1 VKSSVFWALVRKDLY
16 LQRGLMIA
24 MVVVSLVSFWVT
36 RFGNVGLAIGGVVF
50 LTANIAGGIF
60 MAMFSLMGERKE
72 QARMFALSL
81 PISGNQYDLSKL
93 ASGYLGFGIP
103 WLFITA
109 VVCLSFL
116 NAGPGVDRGMVVY
129 ALLLQCYV
137 LAMYSVLLCA
147 LFSVTSDGMSAAVIL
162 GGNLL
167 FSLFMMKLNQPSIA
181 RPLHT
186 DQVVWTDFAR
196 FTLLAELIAIVLSVG
211 VALTVSARR
220 RDHV

>member
-16 LQRGLMIA
+16 LQRGIMIA
-24 MVVVSLVSFWVT
+24 MVVVSLVAFWAT
-36 RFGNVGLAIGGVVF
+36 RFGNVGLAVGGIVF

-93 ASGYLGFGIP
+93 ASGYLGYGVP
-103 WLFITA
+103 WLIITV
-109 VVCLSFL
+109 VVCWAFL
-116 NAGPGVDRGMVVY
+116 NGGPGVDRGMVVY
-129 ALLLQCYV
+129 ALLLQCYA
-137 LAMYSVLLCA
+137 LALYSVLLCA
-147 LFSVTSDGMSAAVIL
+147 LFSVTSDGMSAVVIL

-167 FSLFMMKLNQPSIA
+167 FSLFMMQLNQPSIVG
-181 RPLHT
+181 PMHT
-186 DQVVWTDFAR
+186 DQVVWTTYAQRVLFGE
-196 FTLLAELIAIVLSVG
+196 LAAIVLSVA
-211 VALTVSARR
+211 VALIVSARR